1 MALRRGS
8 SPRDV
13 VLWARRVEAVEPAA
27 RLLPGCRVT
36 CDLPS
41 AVEGADIVVLCTSP
55 RAIEESGEILSKL
68 LPSSTAVTDAGS
80 VKGRIVSALEP
91 SLGRRF
97 IGAHPMAGSEQSGIA
112 AARPDL
118 FDGALCLLTP
128 SSASCPEALKKV
140 RQLWRDA
147 GCELHEMS
155 AADHDRSVARLSHLP
170 HAAAAAL
177 VYAATR
183 GGKEST
189 ALAGN
194 GYRDSTR
201 VAGGPEGLW
210 AEILMDNLSEIL
222 PAISD
227 LQSALEELKSAL
239 AHGDRGSVEGFLA
252 KARSLRSNEY
262 SLTKA

>member
-8 SPRDV
+8 SPWDV
-13 VLWARRVEAVEPAA
+13 VLWARREAAVAPVSF
-27 RLLPGCRVT
+27 LLPGCRVT
-36 CDLPS
+36 SDLAA

-68 LPSSTAVTDAGS
+68 LAPTTVVTDAGS
-80 VKGRIVSALEP
+80 VKRRIVSALERT
-91 SLGRRF
+91 LGGRF
-97 IGAHPMAGSEQSGIA
+97 IGAHPMAGSEQSGIS

-128 SSASCPEALKKV
+128 TAASSPDALEKV
-140 RQLWRDA
+140 RQLWSDA
-147 GCELHEMS
+147 GCELREMS
-155 AADHDRSVARLSHLP
+155 AVAHDGAVARLSHLP

-177 VYAATR
+177 VHAATQ
-183 GGKEST
+183 GGALSS

-210 AEILMDNLSEIL
+210 AEILLDNVNEIE
-222 PAISD
+222 PAITD
-227 LQSALEELKSAL
+227 LQSALGELKSAL
-239 AHGDRGSVEGFLA
+239 MRGDRSAVEGFLA
-252 KARSLRSNEY
+252 MARSLRSNENIP
-262 SLTKA
+262 KA